1 LEDYLYWQKVDKKIV
16 RRINELIKSAMLT
29 PFDGIE
35 IPEALKGDL
44 IEGNDIDVFALKY
57 LSDTEISNIRIL

>member
-1 LEDYLYWQKVDKKIV
+1 
-16 RRINELIKSAMLT
+16 MLT